1 MTKDCSGFKGVAGNF
16 CTIRSSNVKALKV
29 GSKIFYLQ
37 AGGKTALNSD
47 TAIYAGPGNIA
58 AGHCLLHFAT
68 GVGLCTISDGTG
80 TLAGFHAR
88 VRVTARFVDSGPVA
102 LGRDLQLRSR
112 LDPVGN
118 RPVSEP
124 VARRLSSLSAKY
136 IAVFALLVAV
146 PVICTSVYLLNS
158 SYQDNKRALTR
169 LQQEKA
175 KSVSVTIG
183 QYFKDLIA
191 RMSSVHG
198 QYLTFTAQGA
208 TLAPLLETDAT
219 AAFYIDGAGR
229 KTLAT
234 GGGGLLRP
242 RGNFSHQPD
251 VEQARATRVY
261 YGPAYAPRTL
271 SNPGARVME
280 VVVRE
285 WSNRGG
291 LYRANSGFVGETL
304 DLSAI
309 QDLVRRTRL
318 GTSGYVYAVDA
329 QGAPIAY
336 PNASAFTHRSLH
348 LPQVTKALASSSTGS
363 TVGRNFRG
371 QKVLSTWATVEPVG
385 WKVFVEQPESA
396 VFAPVRGKIWRT
408 ALLLAAFLAAGIA
421 LSVLLA
427 RRLVRPVKQMRTA
440 AARIGAGAYDERI
453 ELRRRDELGG
463 LADEL
468 NGMAA
473 SLQASVQSLEQ
484 KVEERTRELQQAL
497 AELSRKGRQLEVASE
512 HKSEFLAN
520 MSHELRTPLNA
531 IIGFSQVLRKRMF
544 GEINAKQEEY
554 LDDIL
559 SSGNHLLSLINDVL
573 DLSKVE
579 AGQVELEVATFSLRE
594 ALERGVVMVREPAV
608 KKGVRLSLELAPD
621 VDLVDGDERRLR
633 QVVYNLLSNA
643 VKFTPGGG
651 SIDVASSRVNGEVQ
665 VSVTDTGPGIA
676 PEDQERIFEEFQQ
689 TDVGVDQREGTGLG
703 LALSKRLVELHG
715 GRIWVES
722 EPGQGSRFVFTL
734 PIERG
739 SRHGG

>member
-1 MTKDCSGFKGVAGNF
+1 
-16 CTIRSSNVKALKV
+16 
-29 GSKIFYLQ
+29 
-37 AGGKTALNSD
+37 
-47 TAIYAGPGNIA
+47 
-58 AGHCLLHFAT
+58 
-68 GVGLCTISDGTG
+68 
-80 TLAGFHAR
+80 
-88 VRVTARFVDSGPVA
+88 
-102 LGRDLQLRSR
+102 
-112 LDPVGN
+112 
-118 RPVSEP
+118 
-124 VARRLSSLSAKY
+124 
-136 IAVFALLVAV
+136 
-146 PVICTSVYLLNS
+146 
-158 SYQDNKRALTR
+158 
-169 LQQEKA
+169 
-175 KSVSVTIG
+175 
-183 QYFKDLIA
+183 
-191 RMSSVHG
+191 
-198 QYLTFTAQGA
+198 
-208 TLAPLLETDAT
+208 
-219 AAFYIDGAGR
+219 
-229 KTLAT
+229 
-234 GGGGLLRP
+234 
-242 RGNFSHQPD
+242 
-251 VEQARATRVY
+251 
-261 YGPAYAPRTL
+261 
-271 SNPGARVME
+271 ME

-285 WSNRGG
+285 SRRGA
-291 LYRANSGFVGETL
+291 YPANGGFVGETL

-309 QDLVRRTRL
+309 QDLVRRTHL

-336 PNASAFTHRSLH
+336 PNASAFRQSSLPF
-348 LPQVTKALASSSTGS
+348 PQVTKALASSSTGS

-453 ELRRRDELGG
+453 ELRRRDELGD

-473 SLQASVQSLEQ
+473 SLQASVQGLEQ
-484 KVEERTRELQQAL
+484 KVKERTRELQQAL
-497 AELSRKGRQLEVASE
+497 VELSRKGRQLEVASE

-554 LDDIL
+554 LDDIV

-608 KKGVRLSLELAPD
+608 KKGVRVSLALAPD
-621 VDLVDGDERRLR
+621 AELVNGDERRLR

-643 VKFTPGGG
+643 VKFTPKGGC
-651 SIDVASSRVNGEVQ
+651 IDVASARVNGEVR

-676 PEDQERIFEEFQQ
+676 PEDHERIFEEFQQ
-689 TDVGVDQREGTGLG
+689 TEVGVDQREGTGLG
-703 LALSKRLVELHG
+703 LALSKRLVELHR

-722 EPGQGSRFVFTL
+722 EPGEGSRFVFTL
-734 PIERG
+734 PIEQG

>member
-1 MTKDCSGFKGVAGNF
+1 
-16 CTIRSSNVKALKV
+16 
-29 GSKIFYLQ
+29 
-37 AGGKTALNSD
+37 
-47 TAIYAGPGNIA
+47 
-58 AGHCLLHFAT
+58 
-68 GVGLCTISDGTG
+68 
-80 TLAGFHAR
+80 
-88 VRVTARFVDSGPVA
+88 
-102 LGRDLQLRSR
+102 
-112 LDPVGN
+112 
-118 RPVSEP
+118 VSER
-124 VARRLSSLSAKY
+124 VARWLSSLSAKY

-146 PVICTSVYLLNS
+146 PVICTSVYLLYS
-158 SYQDNKRALTR
+158 SYRDNERALTR

-183 QYFKDLIA
+183 QYFKDLVA
-191 RMSSVHG
+191 RMSSVHA
-198 QYLTFTAQGA
+198 QYLRPDAQA
-208 TLAPLLETDAT
+208 ETLAPLLETDAT

-234 GGGGLLRP
+234 GGGALHLP
-242 RGNFSHQPD
+242 PGNFSHQPG
-251 VEQARATRVY
+251 VQQARATAVY

-280 VVVRE
+280 IVVRE
-285 WSNRGG
+285 WSNRGIIRPG
-291 LYRANSGFVGETL
+291 GGFVGETL

-309 QDLVRRTRL
+309 QNLVLRTHL
-318 GTSGYVYAVDA
+318 GTSGYAYAVDA

-336 PNASAFTHRSLH
+336 PNASAFTHPSLH
-348 LPQVTKALASSSTGS
+348 LPQVTKALVSSSTGS

-371 QKVLSTWATVEPVG
+371 QKVLSTWATVAPVG

-408 ALLLAAFLAAGIA
+408 ALLLTAFLAAGIG

-463 LADEL
+463 LADDL
-468 NGMAA
+468 NRMAA
-473 SLQASVQSLEQ
+473 SLQASVRGLEQ
-484 KVEERTRELQQAL
+484 KVEERTRELQEAL
-497 AELSRKGRQLEVASE
+497 AELSHKGRQLEVASE
-512 HKSEFLAN
+512 HKSNFLAN

-531 IIGFSQVLRKRMF
+531 IIGFSQVLRQRLF

-579 AGQVELEVATFSLRE
+579 AGQVELEVAPFSLRE
-594 ALERGVVMVREPAV
+594 ALERGVLMVREPAV
-608 KKGVRLSLELAPD
+608 KHGVQLSLELAPG
-621 VDLVDGDERRLR
+621 VDLVDGDERRVL
-633 QVVYNLLSNA
+633 QIIFNLLSNA
-643 VKFTPGGG
+643 VKFTPEGG
-651 SIDVASSRVNGEVQ
+651 SVVVASSRVNGEVQ

-676 PEDQERIFEEFQQ
+676 PEDLERIFEEFQQ
-689 TDVGVDQREGTGLG
+689 TAVGVEQGEGTGLG
-703 LALSKRLVELHG
+703 LALSKRLVELQG

-722 EPGQGSRFVFTL
+722 DPGHGSRFVFTL
-734 PIERG
+734 PIEEG
-739 SRHGG
+739 SPNGR

>member
-1 MTKDCSGFKGVAGNF
+1 
-16 CTIRSSNVKALKV
+16 
-29 GSKIFYLQ
+29 
-37 AGGKTALNSD
+37 
-47 TAIYAGPGNIA
+47 
-58 AGHCLLHFAT
+58 
-68 GVGLCTISDGTG
+68 
-80 TLAGFHAR
+80 
-88 VRVTARFVDSGPVA
+88 
-102 LGRDLQLRSR
+102 
-112 LDPVGN
+112 VGN
-118 RPVSEP
+118 LPVSEP
-124 VARRLSSLSAKY
+124 VARRLWSLSAKY
-136 IAVFALLVAV
+136 IAAFALLVAV

-175 KSVSVTIG
+175 KSVSVTID
-183 QYFKDLIA
+183 QYFKDVIA
-191 RMSSVHG
+191 RMRSVQG
-198 QYLTFTAQGA
+198 QYLSSTAQGA
-208 TLAPLLETDAT
+208 QLAPLLETDAT

-234 GGGGLLRP
+234 GGGDLRRP
-242 RGNFSHQPD
+242 RGNFSHQPN
-251 VEQARATRVY
+251 VEQARATGVY
-261 YGPAYAPRTL
+261 YGPTYAPRTL

-280 VVVRE
+280 IVVRE
-285 WSNRGG
+285 GRRGD
-291 LYRANSGFVGETL
+291 YRPNSGFVGETL

-318 GTSGYVYAVDA
+318 GTSGYAYAVDA

-336 PNASAFTHRSLH
+336 PNASAFRHRSLPF
-348 LPQVTKALASSSTGS
+348 PQVTKALASSSTGS

-371 QKVLSTWATVEPVG
+371 QRVLSTWATVAPVG

-468 NGMAA
+468 NRMAA
-473 SLQASVQSLEQ
+473 SLQGSVQSLERR
-484 KVEERTRELQQAL
+484 VEERTRELQQAL
-497 AELSRKGRQLEVASE
+497 AELSEKGRQLEVASE

-559 SSGNHLLSLINDVL
+559 SSGHHLLSLINDVL

-608 KKGVRLSLELAPD
+608 KKGVRLSLVLAPD

-651 SIDVASSRVNGEVQ
+651 CIDVASSRVNGEVR
-665 VSVTDTGPGIA
+665 VTVTDTGPGIA
-676 PEDQERIFEEFQQ
+676 PDDHERIFEEFQQ

-722 EPGQGSRFVFTL
+722 EPGEGSRFVFTL
-734 PIERG
+734 PIEQGR
-739 SRHGG
+739 RHGG